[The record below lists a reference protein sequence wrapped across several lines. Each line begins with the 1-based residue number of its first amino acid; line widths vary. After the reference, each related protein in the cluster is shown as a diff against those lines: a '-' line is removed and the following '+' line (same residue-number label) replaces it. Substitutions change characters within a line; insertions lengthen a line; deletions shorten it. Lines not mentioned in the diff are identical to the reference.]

1 MFENINKFDSERG
14 SKAFSYFSVMS
25 RNYFSQKLKTFKKKM
40 QTDIHISKE
49 LISTLESDSNF
60 VFNPRTKK
68 EEEEF
73 LKLLK
78 EEIKTWRSKFTKD
91 QEKIVLDAIILLIY
105 NPDLIDILNKKGIYL
120 YMREITNLSTK
131 QIVNSLVKFKKKYNS
146 FKRKYLNR

>member
-1 MFENINKFDSERG
+1 LFENINKFDSERG

-60 VFNPRTKK
+60 VFNPHTKK